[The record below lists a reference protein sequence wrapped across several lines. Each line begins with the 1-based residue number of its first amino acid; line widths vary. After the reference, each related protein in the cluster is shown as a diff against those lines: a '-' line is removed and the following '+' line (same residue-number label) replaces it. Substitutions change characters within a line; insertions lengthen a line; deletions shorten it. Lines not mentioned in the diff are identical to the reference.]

1 MLAPEHDMD
10 AYQFDDL
17 DARPGY
23 YKKTPIIRHPVHL
36 NGMISHFYVKPNRE
50 VVWKINFLNGHGSPQ
65 RYKAVDVVAAVD
77 PRNGIA
83 RAPPCWLIPQDEDGE
98 DSSLLNSVA
107 ASSSSLGIGWWR
119 DSEESPCVVLQGICL
134 R

>member
-50 VVWKINFLNGHGSPQ
+50 VVWKLNFLNGHGSPQ

-83 RAPPCWLIPQDEDGE
+83 RAPPWLIPQDEDGE

-107 ASSSSLGIGWWR
+107 ASSSSLGICWWR